1 MNKDVLYTN
10 EQLGSEHTRTTL
22 APNTLID
29 TPYKWFIA
37 HYTNENVIKELEE
50 DPELKDVIYEDAY
63 AFLCVPYYD
72 RNNRKWGLADDD
84 ACSISSAV
92 NSMLD
97 GDYEE
102 DENIATLQGYS
113 DFFYVWELTTLPK
126 RLDDLVSLKANVSRE
141 MRTLLSWKQ
150 QGVYIPQTI
159 LELMED
165 RIDEIKDCDEEWA
178 ESVHQEYFTWF
189 NVN

>member
-1 MNKDVLYTN
+1 MNKDVLYTT
-10 EQLGSEHTRTTL
+10 EQLGSQHTRNTL
-22 APNTLID
+22 APNKEID
-29 TPYKWFIA
+29 TPYKWFLA

-72 RNNRKWGLADDD
+72 RNDRKWGLADDD
-84 ACSISSAV
+84 ASMISSAV
-92 NSMLD
+92 SSMLD
-97 GDYEE
+97 GYPEE

-113 DFFYVWELTTLPK
+113 DFFYVWELITLPK
-126 RLDDLVSLKANVSRE
+126 RLEDMISLRDNVSRE

-178 ESVHQEYFTWF
+178 ERVHQEYFTWF